1 MRSFFP
7 RSISTLRRFYNQ
19 EKLVGG
25 YQRKLDDVEGE
36 FLFCVCK
43 DENMNDF
50 KKLFDMKRKLRSLS
64 GIKRDYNFIHSSNT
78 LEEFVRQLEIV
89 ERMPWQ

>member
-1 MRSFFP
+1 M
-7 RSISTLRRFYNQ
+7 
-19 EKLVGG
+19 GG

-78 LEEFVRQLEIV
+78 LEEFVRQLTGMSVMI
-89 ERMPWQ
+89 RTSNTQLTSILRICFYR